1 MSLVKFKIFK
11 YLFVSNEYCYILFLV
26 LMLVF
31 VGMVVIML
39 FCNVIFDIKS
49 EDFVEKIDG
58 FIE

>member
-1 MSLVKFKIFK
+1 M
-11 YLFVSNEYCYILFLV
+11 FVSNEYCYILFLV